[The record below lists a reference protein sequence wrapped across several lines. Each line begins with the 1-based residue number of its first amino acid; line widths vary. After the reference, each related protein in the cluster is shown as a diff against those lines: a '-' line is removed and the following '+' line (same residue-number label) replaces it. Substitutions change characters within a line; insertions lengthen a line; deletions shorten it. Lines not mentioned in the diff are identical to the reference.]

1 MRILWQPR
9 FVAIAVLLLA
19 GATAFGIAVASGGGS
34 PPNLSGDQS
43 VAPVTYS
50 STYDWTPTIPSS
62 ASTPAAIV
70 SAIANRAGLG
80 KALRVSLTNS
90 PSQATRQGS
99 SLNFDVATDGSVAGN
114 IHAAWMA
121 DLVQG
126 AIAEAFVA
134 RGMQPVI
141 GSTVTGDLPNG
152 QTVDL
157 QGGMGDVA
165 AGQSFSSDSDAAI
178 QQHLEAVLAQ
188 ANLTPVSITVM
199 HIGQPA
205 PAVIVK
211 TSDPSSAAAAAAT
224 TIRAL
229 FGANPP
235 LYEGYYFEI
244 DSAGGT
250 PIIAASAS
258 FRTGAG
264 RQWVDPSVA
273 ATSSLIQLGGL
284 VRTGH

>member
-1 MRILWQPR
+1 MRVLWQPR
-9 FVAIAVLLLA
+9 FVVIAALFLV
-19 GATAFGIAVASGGGS
+19 ATTFGVVRASGGGS
-34 PPNLSGDQS
+34 PTNLTGNQS
-43 VAPVTYS
+43 VTPVTYS
-50 STYDWTPTIPSS
+50 STYGWTPTVPTS

-70 SAIANRAGLG
+70 SAIGNGAGLG
-80 KALRVSLTNS
+80 TVLRVSLTN
-90 PSQATRQGS
+90 PPAQATTQGS

-114 IHAAWMA
+114 IHAAWEA

-126 AIAEAFVA
+126 VIAEAFAA

-141 GSTVTGDLPNG
+141 DSAVTGDLPNG
-152 QTVDL
+152 QTVAL

-165 AGQSFSSDSDAAI
+165 AGQSFSIDSDAAI
-178 QQHLEAVLAQ
+178 QQRLDAVLTQ

-199 HIGQPA
+199 HVGQPA
-205 PAVIVK
+205 PAVVVK

-244 DSAGGT
+244 ENAGGT
-250 PIIAASAS
+250 PILAQSAS

-264 RQWVDPSVA
+264 RDWVDPSVA
-273 ATSSLIQLGGL
+273 AASSLIHG
-284 VRTGH
+284 

>member
-1 MRILWQPR
+1 MRKLWQPR
-9 FVAIAVLLLA
+9 FVTVAVLLLA
-19 GATAFGIAVASGGGS
+19 AMAFGVALASGGGS
-34 PPNLSGDQS
+34 PPNLSGNQS
-43 VAPVTYS
+43 VAPVNYS
-50 STYDWTPTIPSS
+50 STYGWTPTIPSS

-70 SAIANRAGLG
+70 SAIGNRAGLG
-80 KALRVSLTNS
+80 TALHVSLTDS
-90 PSQATRQGS
+90 PAQATRQGNTLS
-99 SLNFDVATDGSVAGN
+99 FDVATDGSVAGN
-114 IHAAWMA
+114 IHAAWVA

-126 AIAEAFVA
+126 AIAEAFAA

-152 QTVDL
+152 QTVAL

-205 PAVIVK
+205 PAVVVK
-211 TSDPSSAAAAAAT
+211 TDDPSSAAASAAT

-229 FGANPP
+229 FGADPP
-235 LYEGYYFEI
+235 LYEGYYFEV
-244 DSAGGT
+244 DSAAGT
-250 PIIAASAS
+250 PILAQSAA

-273 ATSSLIQLGGL
+273 ATSSLIGLGGL
-284 VRTGH
+284 G